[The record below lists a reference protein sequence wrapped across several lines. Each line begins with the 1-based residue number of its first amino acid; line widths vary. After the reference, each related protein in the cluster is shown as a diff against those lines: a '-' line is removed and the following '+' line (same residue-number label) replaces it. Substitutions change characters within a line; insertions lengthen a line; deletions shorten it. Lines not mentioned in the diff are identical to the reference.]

1 MQSKLYAVSSNVPV
15 FKRRGAEFKD
25 VTIHWF
31 VTDRKAP
38 VVDLRDWINFE
49 KASDLRYSIE
59 AVNELC
65 TEAEA
70 NQIKEYLYAVHGDD
84 QVSIEPASAILDNI
98 LPWGAIAVGGPSDFI
113 TLDDREDFGL
123 PFNAMGYFTVEG
135 CERISAP
142 VQTPKGG
149 APWKNAP
156 PWKPQASQAELAEC
170 FGILREVS
178 YEQSCHDDRLNSMA
192 ESIAALEKWADIE
205 YAPVDGKP
213 SNCIHDLIAEG
224 MNLVT
229 THCMESAAALVTVA
243 TAATDKRAD
252 AICKQA
258 ELLQNLLASTKALLL
273 NVDARLEALEN
284 RAPC

>member
-1 MQSKLYAVSSNVPV
+1 MNTMNDSNTFDPARYAAKLADGIASIQLGLDMADPAN
-15 FKRRGAEFKD
+15 REDWWAD
-25 VTIHWF
+25 V
-31 VTDRKAP
+31 
-38 VVDLRDWINFE
+38 LGWINRLL
-49 KASDLRYSIE
+49 KTHYS
-59 AVNELC
+59 NLS
-65 TEAEA
+65 A
-70 NQIKEYLYAVHGDD
+70 NPIPQPQAKPSE
-84 QVSIEPASAILDNI
+84 ILDSI
-98 LPWGAIAVGGPSDFI
+98 QAAK
-113 TLDDREDFGL
+113 
-123 PFNAMGYFTVEG
+123 
-135 CERISAP
+135 
-142 VQTPKGG
+142 PKAATIVG